1 MLFCGGFLQGLLK
14 CSLALFAT
22 AQNLEN
28 RMIIEVEDSL
38 ENYWSF
44 TTSSSAGDGVLSPA
58 LYTVNTTLNEAV
70 CKKWLL
76 AHSKLKQK
84 RTTKSCTLTQNHSL
98 LQLIAF
104 QHQWYVLSSP
114 RLIVL
119 ISKAL
124 ANKLGGQVLR
134 TVHKINLRNGR

>member
-76 AHSKLKQK
+76 AHSTLKQK

-104 QHQWYVLSSP
+104 QHQWYILSSP

-124 ANKLGGQVLR
+124 V
-134 TVHKINLRNGR
+134 TNLEVRSSARFTRSI

>member
-1 MLFCGGFLQGLLK
+1 MEGLLK

-38 ENYWSF
+38 EDYWSF

-76 AHSKLKQK
+76 VHSKLNQK
-84 RTTKSCTLTQNHSL
+84 GQPNH
-98 LQLIAF
+98 
-104 QHQWYVLSSP
+104 
-114 RLIVL
+114 
-119 ISKAL
+119 
-124 ANKLGGQVLR
+124 
-134 TVHKINLRNGR
+134 VH